1 LLPEGILSTPDNE
14 GLTAPLDILVANESA
29 RKANRLVRNHICCG
43 PYPKSCFF
51 DTGQGLLTC
60 SPELC
65 FLQMAENLPLLKL
78 IELGFEFCGTYSLAA
93 DGIKEATLQLGKPL
107 TSKAKLQALV
117 AKMNGRRGKKNA
129 TRALKYVVDGSA
141 SPMETM
147 LAMLLSLP
155 QNLGGYGLAKPL
167 LNQRI
172 DVVKTAKRASRK
184 DHYVCDL
191 YWQEV
196 KLDVEYDS
204 DLFHTGSSRISDD
217 SKRRNALT
225 YLGIQVITITRQQL
239 YTSGE
244 FDKAVR
250 LIAKRLGK
258 RLHYS
263 NPKFAKKHQELRAL
277 LPNTTSM

>member
-1 LLPEGILSTPDNE
+1 LLPKGILSAPGNE
-14 GLTAPLDILVANESA
+14 GLTAPLDILVANGSA

-51 DTGQGLLTC
+51 DTGQGLLAC

-65 FLQMAENLPLLKL
+65 FLQMAEDLPLLKL

-93 DGIKEATLQLGKPL
+93 DGAKETTLRLGKPL
-107 TSKAKLQALV
+107 TTTSKLQALV
-117 AKMNGRRGKKNA
+117 AKMKGSRGRKNA
-129 TRALKYVVDGSA
+129 TRALRYVVDGSA

-147 LAMLLSLP
+147 LAMMLSLP

-172 DVVKTAKRASRK
+172 DVVKTAKKASRK

-191 YWQEV
+191 YWQEA

-204 DLFHTGSSRISDD
+204 DTFHTGASRISDD
-217 SKRRNALT
+217 SRRRNALV
-225 YLGIQVITITRQQL
+225 YLGIQVITVTRQQL

-250 LIAKRLGK
+250 LIAKRLDK
-258 RLHYS
+258 RLRYS
-263 NPKFAKKHQELRAL
+263 SPEFPKRQQELRAL
-277 LPNTTSM
+277 LPGATST